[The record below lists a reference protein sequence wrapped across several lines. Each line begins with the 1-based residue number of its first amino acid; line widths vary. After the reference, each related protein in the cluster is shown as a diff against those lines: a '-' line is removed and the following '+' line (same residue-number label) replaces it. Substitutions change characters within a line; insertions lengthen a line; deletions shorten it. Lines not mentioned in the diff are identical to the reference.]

1 MKASASKP
9 CAIPVGA
16 HLTTPRRG
24 FTHHGIHIGNGRVV
38 HYPGSSRC
46 FDTGPIREV
55 SIDEFERG
63 HGFAIAATPSR
74 YSGEQIVVRAR
85 SRIGEAAY
93 SVTANNCEH
102 FCHWCLSGAP
112 RSEQVEVFTRPL
124 ERLLAWVGAAMPA
137 RLRPVPVG
145 VV

>member
-1 MKASASKP
+1 MDILASNP

-46 FDTGPIREV
+46 FDTGPVCEV

-63 HGFAIAATPSR
+63 HGFSIAATASR
-74 YSGEQIVVRAR
+74 FNTEQIVVRAR

-102 FCHWCLSGAP
+102 FCHWCLNGTP
-112 RSEQVEVFTRPL
+112 KSEQVETFTQPL
-124 ERLLAWVGAAMPA
+124 ERFLAWVGTAMPA
-137 RLRPVPVG
+137 RLRPAPV
-145 VV
+145 VAV